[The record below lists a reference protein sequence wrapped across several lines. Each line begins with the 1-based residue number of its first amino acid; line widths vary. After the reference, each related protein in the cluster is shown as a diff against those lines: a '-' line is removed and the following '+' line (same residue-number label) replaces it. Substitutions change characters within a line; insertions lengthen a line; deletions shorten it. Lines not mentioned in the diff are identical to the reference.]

1 MVLLSTFS
9 FMISRF
15 RFQKRYI
22 NDLLRMSRMIFK
34 KIKTQFRI
42 IKFNIFPEKSKILK
56 DYQIRNKFMSNK

>member
-56 DYQIRNKFMSNK
+56 DYQIRNKSMSNK